1 MKTAAKTT
9 INSIEEMLHEIN
21 FLADEKDK
29 EDYAK
34 IFMVKSNLSTTYQS
48 NHYLEI
54 MDITTTIGTRNI
66 YWNADVTF

>member
-21 FLADEKDK
+21 FLAEEKDK

-34 IFMVKSNLSTTYQS
+34 IFMVKSNRSTTYQS
-48 NHYLEI
+48 NSYLEI
-54 MDITTTIGTRNI
+54 IDISTTIGKRNPS
-66 YWNADVTF
+66 WNADVTF

>member
-21 FLADEKDK
+21 FLADKKDK

-34 IFMVKSNLSTTYQS
+34 IFMVKSNRSTTYHS
-48 NHYLEI
+48 NYYVEI
-54 MDITTTIGTRNI
+54 MDISTTIGTRNAT
-66 YWNADVTF
+66 WNADVTI

>member
-34 IFMVKSNLSTTYQS
+34 IFMVKSNRSTTYQS
-48 NHYLEI
+48 NYYLEI
-54 MDITTTIGTRNI
+54 IDISTTIGTRNPS
-66 YWNADVTF
+66 WNADVTF